1 MDADIRL
8 GAKIELARRDFWR
21 YCNLKAPNFYKK
33 DRQFLIDFCHGL
45 QSFYLSDDEVLI
57 VNMPPR
63 HGKSRTAQCFVEWVL
78 GQNQTEKIM
87 TGSYNETLST
97 SSPKACVT
105 PSQNKKQIKRGQFIL
120 MCFRVLKSNKAMV
133 R

>member
-1 MDADIRL
+1 MSTATVKL

-21 YCNLKAPNFYKK
+21 YCNLKAPKFYKK
-33 DRQFLIDFCHGL
+33 DRQFLIDFCHDL
-45 QSFYLSDDEVLI
+45 QDFYQSDDEVLI

-78 GQNQTEKIM
+78 GQDQTEKIM

-97 SSPKACVT
+97 SFAKGVRNTIAEEKADET
-105 PSQNKKQIKRGQFIL
+105 K
-120 MCFRVLKSNKAMV
+120 
-133 R
+133 